1 MIASKSF
8 NNRTDAKFPCLK
20 LIILHVW
27 LWHDSIHRVRPLP
40 SSIFEGKTNSR
51 KFNAVSFFEGGGK
64 IEIKTLRNKLD
75 IEKELIH
82 RSLFGG
88 LLFLET
94 GSLSLAIMNTKTA
107 RKSSE
112 NETQIVSLL
121 STLELNW
128 RERPVLR
135 LVSQL
140 CDVSHISKKNPQLTY
155 CKYCFERPALPKG
168 GSEGQVG

>member
-1 MIASKSF
+1 M
-8 NNRTDAKFPCLK
+8 
-20 LIILHVW
+20 
-27 LWHDSIHRVRPLP
+27 
-40 SSIFEGKTNSR
+40 NSR

-64 IEIKTLRNKLD
+64 IEIKTPRNKLD

-112 NETQIVSLL
+112 NETQPGFCNHFWSVSIHLACK
-121 STLELNW
+121 
-128 RERPVLR
+128 VF
-135 LVSQL
+135 L
-140 CDVSHISKKNPQLTY
+140 CYPPWNLIDVSGR
-155 CKYCFERPALPKG
+155 F
-168 GSEGQVG
+168 